1 MHPIVFT
8 KHGKG
13 IMQKTCDKIVD
24 EIDKALADNNAFIDG
39 YVVYSL
45 DEVDSE
51 LDDLLFMAGLRDNNE
66 STVSA
71 VRIA

>member
-1 MHPIVFT
+1 
-8 KHGKG
+8 
-13 IMQKTCDKIVD
+13 MQKTCDKIVD